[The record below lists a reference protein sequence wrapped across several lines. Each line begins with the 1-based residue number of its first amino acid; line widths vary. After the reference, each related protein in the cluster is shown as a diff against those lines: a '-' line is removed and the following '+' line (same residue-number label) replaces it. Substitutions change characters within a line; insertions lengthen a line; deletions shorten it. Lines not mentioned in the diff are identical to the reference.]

1 MLVAFSVT
9 NYGPFSEKVGL
20 TTLCDTSKK
29 EQVKNTTFEEAGKK
43 YNYVNYIYG
52 FNGTGK
58 SHIFK
63 ALLSMQHI
71 LALSPIIATNN
82 QQILESSNIDYEV
95 TSQRDY
101 FRFKEEFRSLP
112 TEYEIIIS
120 IDGTCYTYS
129 FQVLDQRI
137 ISEKLLKKYKRTE
150 ILIDRKSPHFEDILL
165 KSDLKSFEL
174 FRSTVK
180 ENVLCLSMAMF
191 LNNSLAVRIYK
202 AITEIIVIN
211 MTGQIN
217 NQYFE
222 DITEDELDLYT
233 RFIRMADSTI
243 KKLNVSLE
251 KEEVNK
257 KIKLSSDFES
267 RKFVIKNLNVDI
279 ESVHDVYKD
288 EKLFREETL
297 PFLQFESNGT
307 IKLFGA
313 LPAIFKALSTGGT
326 IFIDEIESGLHPI
339 LTKLI
344 VELFNSSDTNSL
356 NAQLI
361 CSSHEVY
368 LLKENVRRDQV
379 WFLHKNNY
387 GESSIKRLSKFSGT
401 RSNDDIEYKYLHG
414 AFGEIPKFQ

>member
-1 MLVAFSVT
+1 MLEAFSVT

-29 EQVKNTTFEEAGKK
+29 EQVQYNTFEEAGTK

-71 LALSPIIATNN
+71 LALSPIVATNN

-95 TSQRDY
+95 SSQRDY
-101 FRFKEEFRSLP
+101 FRFKDEYRSLP
-112 TEYEIIIS
+112 TEYEIVINL
-120 IDGTCYTYS
+120 DGIRYTYS
-129 FQVLDQRI
+129 FQVLNQKI
-137 ISEKLLKKYKRTE
+137 ISEKLSKKYKRTE
-150 ILIDRKSPHFEDILL
+150 VLIDRKSSHYEDIVLR
-165 KSDLKSFEL
+165 SDFKSFEP
-174 FRSTVK
+174 FKSTVK

-191 LNNSLAVRIYK
+191 LNNSLAISIYK
-202 AITEIIVIN
+202 AITEIVVIN
-211 MTGQIN
+211 MAGQIN

-222 DITEDELDLYT
+222 DITKDELDLYT

-251 KEEVNK
+251 QEEVNK
-257 KIKLSSDFES
+257 KIRISNDFES
-267 RKFVIKNLNVDI
+267 RNFVIKNLNVDI

-288 EKLFREETL
+288 NKAIREETL

-307 IKLFGA
+307 IKLFGV
-313 LPAIFKALSTGGT
+313 LPAVFKALSTGGT
-326 IFIDEIESGLHPI
+326 IFIDEIENGLHPI

-344 VELFNSSDTNSL
+344 VELFNSTETNPL
-356 NAQLI
+356 KAQLI

-368 LLKENVRRDQV
+368 LLKEKVRRDQV
-379 WFLHKNNY
+379 WFLHKNEF
-387 GESSIKRLSKFSGT
+387 GESKIKRLSKFPGT
-401 RSNDDIEYKYLHG
+401 RTSDDIEYKYLHG
-414 AFGEIPKFQ
+414 AFGEIPKLQ